1 MAVRSALAK
10 SGPDSSLLS
19 SPDSLVPI
27 DLDQSNA
34 SIPFVEIPR
43 DSVSDRN
50 VLRARDSCVS
60 PVSANQRHS
69 DCSWTQRLG
78 TVRGKVFAEAA
89 ERGDRTRS
97 SDSSGCCQRRLSRHR
112 HRSGKLA
119 ATPV

>member
-1 MAVRSALAK
+1 MPNQGRVH
-10 SGPDSSLLS
+10 SLLS
-19 SPDSLVPI
+19 SPGSVIPI
-27 DLDQSNA
+27 DLEQSNA

-60 PVSANQRHS
+60 PVSGNQRHS
-69 DCSWTQRLG
+69 DCSWTLGLG

-119 ATPV
+119 ATPVNG